1 MAKRP
6 LGFCL
11 VMALTALGCQPSGRG
26 SAPVAG
32 PVTAAPPPA
41 NPRGEVVAY
50 VGGETLR
57 RGALWPAMVE
67 AAGGSTLSE
76 HVLDAM
82 LSRRLATA
90 GVVVGPGEIAAERR
104 RIAASLADDEDTAA
118 RLLDELRRRRGW
130 GPTRFDALLRRNAGL
145 RALVADR
152 VTVTDAAVRREHRL
166 RFGPAYRVR
175 LLMVRSLDEAQALRR
190 DAAEGDLAFA
200 ELAAAHSI
208 DPSAAQGGL
217 LSPIRPDDTTYPQA
231 LRAAAARL
239 AVGAV
244 SPPVALDGGFALVY
258 LKEKTAGQRVDPG
271 AVRPGLEADV
281 RRRAERVMMQQLAR
295 ELIGAAD
302 VVVLDPALRRGWE
315 RQRDA
320 ATAGP

>member
-1 MAKRP
+1 MT
-6 LGFCL
+6 
-11 VMALTALGCQPSGRG
+11 LTAAGCQSN
-26 SAPVAG
+26 G
-32 PVTAAPPPA
+32 PVTPPA
-41 NPRGEVVAY
+41 TPEPTRGELVAY
-50 VGGETLR
+50 VGGEPVR

-67 AAGGSTLSE
+67 AVGGATLSE
-76 HVLDAM
+76 YVLDAM
-82 LSRRLATA
+82 LERRLATA
-90 GVVVGPGEIAAERR
+90 RVEVGPAQLDAERQ

-152 VTVTDAAVRREHRL
+152 VTVTDAAVRREFRL
-166 RFGPAYRVR
+166 RYGPAYRVR
-175 LLMVRSLDEAQALRR
+175 LLMVRSLDEAQTLRPE
-190 DAAEGDLAFA
+190 AERGDLAFA
-200 ELAAAHSI
+200 ELAAARSI

-217 LSPIRPDDTTYPQA
+217 LSPIRPDDTTYPRA
-231 LRAAAARL
+231 LRDAAARL
-239 AVGAV
+239 EPGRV
-244 SPPVALDGGFALVY
+244 SAPVALDGGFGLVY
-258 LKEKTAGQRVDPG
+258 LKEKTAGRRVDLDT
-271 AVRPGLEADV
+271 VRAELVADV

-320 ATAGP
+320 AAAGP